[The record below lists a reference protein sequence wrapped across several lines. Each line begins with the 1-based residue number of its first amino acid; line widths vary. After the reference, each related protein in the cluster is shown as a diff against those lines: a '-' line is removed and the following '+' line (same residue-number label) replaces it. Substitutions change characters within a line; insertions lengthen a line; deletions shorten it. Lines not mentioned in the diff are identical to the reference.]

1 MRLLLDTQVF
11 LWSIAEP
18 ERLSPAARKA
28 IEDGANA
35 VFVSAASAWEIAIKV
50 GLGRLKIPGDPVRFV
65 PDQIARNAF
74 QPLSITVEHALAVQA
89 LADHHRDPF
98 DRLLVAQAGAERL
111 AIVSADRALRAYD
124 VRVIW

>member
-50 GLGRLKIPGDPVRFV
+50 GLGRLKITGDPVRFV